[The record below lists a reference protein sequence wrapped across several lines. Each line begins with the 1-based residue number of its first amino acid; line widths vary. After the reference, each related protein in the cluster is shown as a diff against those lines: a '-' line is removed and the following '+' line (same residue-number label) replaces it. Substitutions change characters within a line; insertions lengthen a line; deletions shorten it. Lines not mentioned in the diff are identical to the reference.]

1 MPVPLFT
8 GQVIA
13 VIWDFDQ
20 TLIPGYQ
27 QEPLFRAFGIDPNA
41 FWREVNG
48 LEEHYTAR
56 GLVVSKDTLYLNHIL
71 TYVKTGKLKGLT
83 NSRLRELGAELQ
95 FYPGMPD
102 FLRISKQ
109 KIEGKA
115 EFRAHGIGVEHYVLS
130 TGHRQMILGS
140 AIAPHVKGVWASEFI
155 EDPAQP
161 GFLDE
166 KKGHASPEDLE
177 KHEVSQIGYFL
188 DNTTKTRAIW
198 EINKGSNVDPYID
211 VNAVMAPEVRRV
223 PIRNMLYVAD
233 GPTDIPVF
241 SILNANRGRTL
252 GVYNPAQEKHYNTVK
267 DLADDGRV
275 QAIAEADY
283 REGSEA
289 YRWIMR
295 SLEQMATQI
304 GIDRDRALRDTVHP
318 SGGHIT

>member
-1 MPVPLFT
+1 
-8 GQVIA
+8 
-13 VIWDFDQ
+13 
-20 TLIPGYQ
+20 
-27 QEPLFRAFGIDPNA
+27 LFRAFGIDPKV
-41 FWREVNG
+41 FWREVEG
-48 LEEHYTAR
+48 LEEHYKAG

-71 TYVKTGKLKGLT
+71 TYVKTGRLKGLT
-83 NSRLRELGAELQ
+83 NSRLRQLGAELR

-102 FLRISKQ
+102 FLKTSKD

-115 EFRAHGIGVEHYVLS
+115 EFRAHGITIEHYVLS
-130 TGHRQMILGS
+130 TGHRQLILGS
-140 AIAPHVKGVWASEFI
+140 AIAPYVSGVWASEFI

-166 KKGHASPEDLE
+166 EKSQATDNLE

-188 DNTTKTRAIW
+188 DDTTKTRAVW

-233 GPTDIPVF
+233 GSTDIPVF

-252 GVYNPAQEKHYNTVK
+252 GVYNQAQDKHYDSVK
-267 DLADDGRV
+267 DLADEGRV

-283 REGSEA
+283 RQGSEA

-318 SGGHIT
+318 SGGHVS